1 MTKFVTKIGN
11 PLLLGA
17 TKLYSGVNFAI
28 MVENSLSCPVLRI
41 YERGTYN
48 VVCDLSF
55 DVKMKFGDVYAME
68 IENFDEEVYDYGYMY
83 EGKPYAD
90 MYAKVINHREVWGEM
105 TLPTYS
111 VFEDTFVWDEQNKVE
126 IPFDEAVIYRLHVK
140 GFTAH
145 KSSGTRFKGTYK
157 GIIDKIPYMKELGIN
172 IVEIMPAYEFD
183 EIPSIFADRKEEQK
197 GRQQMNPFGD
207 VQSEAQKVNYWGYT
221 TASYFAPKASYGVA
235 TGREV
240 SFEFKEMV
248 QALHNAGME
257 IIMEFHF
264 SDDMKPYMVM
274 DCIRYWVMEYHIDG
288 IHVNLNVVPVNMIKT
303 DPLLANIKILGDRW
317 ELVNDY
323 YMPRRGIK
331 HLAICNDGFMCV
343 ARKFLKSDEGQTYDM
358 SIKLKDNP
366 KDAGLVNYLSTH
378 NSFTLMD
385 CVSYDRKHNEAN
397 GENNQDGSNLNY
409 SWNCG
414 VEGPTRK
421 KKVVELRKQQIR
433 NAITLLMMSQ
443 GTPLIMA
450 GDEMGRTCQGNNN
463 PYCHDSDINYVNWND
478 LKKNN
483 DIYVFMKYVIQFRK
497 EHKMLHM
504 ADELRM
510 MDYMS
515 KGCPDLS
522 VHGIEPWRP
531 DFNYVSRCFGML
543 YNEAYAVDG
552 KRGKLY
558 LMFNMYW
565 EPQEFNIPAS
575 ETGMK
580 WKTVFTT
587 AVKDIK
593 ETSITGRTYTVPPR
607 SIAVICEV

>member
-1 MTKFVTKIGN
+1 MMNFKTKIGT

-17 TKLYSGVNFAI
+17 TKLYSGVNFAV
-28 MVENSLSCPVLRI
+28 MVENSASCPVLRI
-41 YERGTYN
+41 YEKGTYN

-55 DVKMKFGDVYAME
+55 DVKMKFGDVFAME
-68 IENFDEEVYDYGYMY
+68 IEDFDDNAYDYGYLY
-83 EGKPYAD
+83 EAKPYPD
-90 MYAKVINHREVWGEM
+90 MYAKVINHRENWGEM

-111 VFEDTFVWDEQNKVE
+111 VFEDTFLWSEKDRVE
-126 IPFDEAVIYRLHVK
+126 IPFDEALIYRLHVK

-145 KSSGTRFKGTYK
+145 KSSGTKFKGTYK
-157 GIIDKIPYMKELGIN
+157 GIIDKIPYMKELGVN
-172 IVEIMPAYEFD
+172 IVELMPAYDFD
-183 EIPSIFADRKEEQK
+183 EITSVFADRKDDKNGMQV
-197 GRQQMNPFGD
+197 NPFGD
-207 VQSEAQKVNYWGYT
+207 VQSEAEKVNYWGYT
-221 TASYFAPKASYGVA
+221 TASYFAPKASYA
-235 TGREV
+235 TASGREV
-240 SFEFKEMV
+240 GDEFKEMV

-264 SDDMKPYMVM
+264 SDEMKPYMVM

-323 YMPRRGIK
+323 YTPRKGIK

-343 ARKFLKSDEGQTYDM
+343 ARKFLKSDEGQTYDI
-358 SIKLKDNP
+358 SVKLKENP

-397 GENNQDGSNLNY
+397 GENNQDGSDLNY

-421 KKVVELRKQQIR
+421 KKIVEIRKQQIR
-433 NAITLLMMSQ
+433 NAITMLLVSQ
-443 GTPLIMA
+443 GTPMIMA

-463 PYCHDSDINYVNWND
+463 PYCHDNDINYINWND

-483 DIYVFMKYVIQFRK
+483 DIYMFTKFMIQFRK
-497 EHKMLHM
+497 EHKLLHM
-504 ADELRM
+504 VDELRM
-510 MDYMS
+510 MDYLS

-522 VHGIEPWRP
+522 VHGVEPWRP
-531 DFNYVSRCFGML
+531 DFNYVSRCFGMM
-543 YNEAYAVDG
+543 YNQAYAQEG
-552 KRGKLY
+552 KKGKLY
-558 LMFNMYW
+558 IMFNMYW
-565 EPQEFNIPAS
+565 EEQEFNVPAS
-575 ETGMK
+575 EAGMK
-580 WKTVFTT
+580 WKVLFSTVD
-587 AVKDIK
+587 KDIK
-593 ETSITGRTYTVPPR
+593 EAAINGRTFTVSPR